1 MEGTFVNRPNI
12 PLMYEALARILG
24 EQYGAKITV
33 TVRPKDPAPEKEG
46 PTGVGEVKEKPPQ
59 AV

>member
-24 EQYGAKITV
+24 EKYGVKMTV
-33 TVRPKDPAPEKEG
+33 TVRPKNPAQEEEE
-46 PTGVGEVKEKPPQ
+46 TTSVGEAEEKAPQ